1 MEYKNPLIVRFTAD
15 GSKKVEQVNSETIHI
30 DTDGNWKKFKDLTGA
45 AFGSQQFDYVMVT
58 FDDSA
63 VNADKAK
70 LGSLQIK
77 LNTLYKDAT
86 SANLKVFNRYN
97 DKMYL
102 MNPDYSGFYKLDL
115 YAPKD
120 EDILEKFESFGDEYA
135 WQHHQAELFQK
146 FSAFMPLSNGK
157 YGANHE
163 AILKDP
169 GRGLDDEDLKDM
181 FSWRSGLNVAPGLMG
196 DDMVGMPGI
205 AGRHIP
211 DVELF
216 YKGKPLEYDVV
227 ALRTEGM
234 PGYIIPMRN
243 VKGEFAKFQIGADV
257 SKTNVKLK
265 ASAAD
270 GRTIQASEYLDKKSR
285 IYKFKFKDG
294 KETNLQAVAGDNDKQ
309 TWRDTKGTFNTHVK
323 QDVKSILLERGYDM
337 PEIIDKLI
345 VVPMSKYIWP
355 NPGTLTGTTDV
366 RNVVTPSNAGFIT
379 AREPKNGCDSY
390 VVLVAEG
397 ALKGIITAKYIDVTD
412 ATGKSFADKIA
423 GDRGVIVAQVP
434 GVAAKFVSSVSK
446 IYNDTDLKIDG
457 TYIALDADGRTNF
470 DVCKN
475 IHGAYHELAQWSN
488 VSVLSWNPEQKGID
502 DALLAI
508 HQGKI
513 TLDDMGIRY
522 GTPEKLFPIENS
534 TKPIPLLLNGQPA
547 YTDKSKVAWQEEYG
561 ESRRARDARIKEA
574 QNGEQKPV
582 EDKPKPVQNKPKPV
596 EDKQKP
602 VQSKPKPVEDKQ
614 KPVQSKQEIEDVTK
628 KLLESDEFR
637 EKLAQLTQEFMEK

>member
-86 SANLKVFNRYN
+86 SANLKVFNRYD

-120 EDILEKFESFGDEYA
+120 DDILEKFESFGDEYA

-211 DVELF
+211 DVELS
-216 YKGKPLEYDVV
+216 YKDKPLEYDVV

-309 TWRDTKGTFNTHVK
+309 TWRDAKGTFNTHVK
-323 QDVKSILLERGYDM
+323 QDVKSILLERGYDI
-337 PEIIDKLI
+337 PEIIDKLN

-397 ALKGIITAKYIDVTD
+397 ALKGMITAKYIDVTD

-574 QNGEQKPV
+574 QNSEQKPV
-582 EDKPKPVQNKPKPV
+582 EDKPV

-602 VQSKPKPVEDKQ
+602 VQN
-614 KPVQSKQEIEDVTK
+614 KQELDDVTK

>member
-86 SANLKVFNRYN
+86 SANLKVFNRYD

-120 EDILEKFESFGDEYA
+120 DDILEKFESFGDEYA

-211 DVELF
+211 DVELS
-216 YKGKPLEYDVV
+216 YKDKPLEYDVV

-309 TWRDTKGTFNTHVK
+309 TWRDAKGTFNTHVK
-323 QDVKSILLERGYDM
+323 QDVKSILLERGYDI
-337 PEIIDKLI
+337 PEIIDKLN

-397 ALKGIITAKYIDVTD
+397 ALKGMITAKYIDVTD

-475 IHGAYHELAQWSN
+475 IHGGYHELAQWSN

-574 QNGEQKPV
+574 QNSEQKPV
-582 EDKPKPVQNKPKPV
+582 ENKPV

-602 VQSKPKPVEDKQ
+602 VQN
-614 KPVQSKQEIEDVTK
+614 KQELDDVTK

>member
-86 SANLKVFNRYN
+86 SANLKVFNRYD

-120 EDILEKFESFGDEYA
+120 DDILEKFESFGDEYA

-211 DVELF
+211 DVELS
-216 YKGKPLEYDVV
+216 YKDKPLEYDVV

-309 TWRDTKGTFNTHVK
+309 TWRDAKGTFNTHVK
-323 QDVKSILLERGYDM
+323 QDVKSILLERGYDI
-337 PEIIDKLI
+337 PEIIDKLN

-397 ALKGIITAKYIDVTD
+397 ALKGMITAKYIDVTD

-582 EDKPKPVQNKPKPV
+582 QNKPKPV

>member
-86 SANLKVFNRYN
+86 SANLKVFNRYD

-120 EDILEKFESFGDEYA
+120 DDILEKFESFGDEYA

-211 DVELF
+211 DVELS
-216 YKGKPLEYDVV
+216 YKDKPLEYDVV

-294 KETNLQAVAGDNDKQ
+294 KKTNLQAVAGDNDKQ
-309 TWRDTKGTFNTHVK
+309 TWRDAKGTFNTHVK
-323 QDVKSILLERGYDM
+323 QDVKSILLERGYDI
-337 PEIIDKLI
+337 PEIIDKLN

-397 ALKGIITAKYIDVTD
+397 ALKGMITAKYIDVTD

-488 VSVLSWNPEQKGID
+488 VSVLSWNPEQKGVD

-574 QNGEQKPV
+574 QNSEQKPV
-582 EDKPKPVQNKPKPV
+582 ENKPV

-602 VQSKPKPVEDKQ
+602 VQN
-614 KPVQSKQEIEDVTK
+614 KQELDDVTK

>member
-86 SANLKVFNRYN
+86 SANLKVFNRYD

-120 EDILEKFESFGDEYA
+120 DDILEKFESFGDEYA

-211 DVELF
+211 DVELS
-216 YKGKPLEYDVV
+216 YKDKPLEYDVV

-309 TWRDTKGTFNTHVK
+309 TWRDAKGTFNTHVK
-323 QDVKSILLERGYDM
+323 QDVKSILLERGYDI
-337 PEIIDKLI
+337 PEIIDKLN

-397 ALKGIITAKYIDVTD
+397 ALKGMITAKYIDVTD
-412 ATGKSFADKIA
+412 ATGRSFADKIA

-522 GTPEKLFPIENS
+522 GTSEKLFPIENS

-574 QNGEQKPV
+574 QNSEQ
-582 EDKPKPVQNKPKPV
+582 KPV

-602 VQSKPKPVEDKQ
+602 VQNKPKPVEDKQ

>member
-86 SANLKVFNRYN
+86 SANLKVFNRYD

-120 EDILEKFESFGDEYA
+120 DDILEKFESFGDEYA

-211 DVELF
+211 DVELS
-216 YKGKPLEYDVV
+216 YKDKPLEYDVV

-309 TWRDTKGTFNTHVK
+309 TWRDAKGTFNTHVK
-323 QDVKSILLERGYDM
+323 QDVKSILLERGYDI
-337 PEIIDKLI
+337 PEIIDKLN

-397 ALKGIITAKYIDVTD
+397 ALKGMITAKYIDVTD

-574 QNGEQKPV
+574 QNSEQKPV
-582 EDKPKPVQNKPKPV
+582 ENKPV

-602 VQSKPKPVEDKQ
+602 VQN
-614 KPVQSKQEIEDVTK
+614 KQELDDVTK

>member
-86 SANLKVFNRYN
+86 SANLKVFNRYD

-120 EDILEKFESFGDEYA
+120 DDILEKFESFGDEYA

-169 GRGLDDEDLKDM
+169 GRGLYDEDLKDM

-211 DVELF
+211 DVELS
-216 YKGKPLEYDVV
+216 YKDKPLEYDVV

-309 TWRDTKGTFNTHVK
+309 TWRDAKGTFNTHVK
-323 QDVKSILLERGYDM
+323 QDVKSILLERGYDI
-337 PEIIDKLI
+337 PEIIDKLN

-397 ALKGIITAKYIDVTD
+397 ALKGMITAKYIDVTD

-574 QNGEQKPV
+574 QNSEQ
-582 EDKPKPVQNKPKPV
+582 KPVQNKPKPV

-602 VQSKPKPVEDKQ
+602 VQN
-614 KPVQSKQEIEDVTK
+614 KQELDDVTK

>member
-86 SANLKVFNRYN
+86 SANLKVFNRYD

-120 EDILEKFESFGDEYA
+120 DDILEKFESFGDEYA

-211 DVELF
+211 DVELS
-216 YKGKPLEYDVV
+216 YKDKPLEYDVV

-309 TWRDTKGTFNTHVK
+309 TWRDAKGTFNTHVK
-323 QDVKSILLERGYDM
+323 QDVKSILLERGYDI
-337 PEIIDKLI
+337 PEIIDKLN

-397 ALKGIITAKYIDVTD
+397 ALKGMITAKYIDVTD

-574 QNGEQKPV
+574 QNSEQKPV
-582 EDKPKPVQNKPKPV
+582 EDKQKPVQNKP
-596 EDKQKP
+596 KP

-614 KPVQSKQEIEDVTK
+614 KPVQNKQEIEDVTK

>member
-86 SANLKVFNRYN
+86 SANLKVFNRYD

-120 EDILEKFESFGDEYA
+120 DDILEKFESFGDEYV

-211 DVELF
+211 DVELS
-216 YKGKPLEYDVV
+216 YKDKPLEYDVV

-309 TWRDTKGTFNTHVK
+309 TWRDAKGTFNTHVK
-323 QDVKSILLERGYDM
+323 QDVKSILLERGYDI
-337 PEIIDKLI
+337 PEIIDKLN

-397 ALKGIITAKYIDVTD
+397 ALKGMITAKYIDVTD

-582 EDKPKPVQNKPKPV
+582 EDKPKPVEDKPKPV
-596 EDKQKP
+596 EDKQKH
-602 VQSKPKPVEDKQ
+602 
-614 KPVQSKQEIEDVTK
+614 VQSKQEIEDVTK

>member
-86 SANLKVFNRYN
+86 SANLKVFNRYD

-120 EDILEKFESFGDEYA
+120 DDILEKFESFGDEYA

-211 DVELF
+211 DVELS
-216 YKGKPLEYDVV
+216 YKDKPLEYDVV

-243 VKGEFAKFQIGADV
+243 VRGEFAKFQIGADV

-309 TWRDTKGTFNTHVK
+309 TWRDAKGTFNTHVK
-323 QDVKSILLERGYDM
+323 QDVKSILLERGYDI
-337 PEIIDKLI
+337 PEIIDKLN

-397 ALKGIITAKYIDVTD
+397 ALKGMITAKYIDVTD

-574 QNGEQKPV
+574 QNSEQKPV
-582 EDKPKPVQNKPKPV
+582 EDKPKPV
-596 EDKQKP
+596 EDKQKH
-602 VQSKPKPVEDKQ
+602 
-614 KPVQSKQEIEDVTK
+614 VQSKQEIEDVTK

>member
-86 SANLKVFNRYN
+86 SANLKVFNRYD

-120 EDILEKFESFGDEYA
+120 DDILEKFESFGDEYA

-211 DVELF
+211 DVELS
-216 YKGKPLEYDVV
+216 YKDKPLEYDVV

-265 ASAAD
+265 ASSAD

-309 TWRDTKGTFNTHVK
+309 TWRDAKGTFNTHVK
-323 QDVKSILLERGYDM
+323 QDVKSILLERGYDI
-337 PEIIDKLI
+337 PEIIDKLN

-397 ALKGIITAKYIDVTD
+397 ALKGMITAKYIDVTD

-574 QNGEQKPV
+574 QNSEQKPV
-582 EDKPKPVQNKPKPV
+582 ENKPV

-602 VQSKPKPVEDKQ
+602 VQN
-614 KPVQSKQEIEDVTK
+614 KQELDDVTK

>member
-211 DVELF
+211 DVELS
-216 YKGKPLEYDVV
+216 YKDKPLEYDVV

-309 TWRDTKGTFNTHVK
+309 TWRDAKGTFNTHVK
-323 QDVKSILLERGYDM
+323 QDVKSILLERGYDI
-337 PEIIDKLI
+337 PEIIDKLN

-397 ALKGIITAKYIDVTD
+397 ALKGMITAKYIDVTD

-574 QNGEQKPV
+574 QNSEQKPV
-582 EDKPKPVQNKPKPV
+582 EDKQKPVQNKP
-596 EDKQKP
+596 KP

-614 KPVQSKQEIEDVTK
+614 KPVQNKQEIEDVTK

>member
-412 ATGKSFADKIA
+412 A
-423 GDRGVIVAQVP
+423 QVP

-574 QNGEQKPV
+574 QNSEQKPV
-582 EDKPKPVQNKPKPV
+582 QNKQKPVQNKPKPV

-602 VQSKPKPVEDKQ
+602 VQN
-614 KPVQSKQEIEDVTK
+614 KQEIEDVTK

>member
-63 VNADKAK
+63 INADKAK

-86 SANLKVFNRYN
+86 SANLKVFNRYD

-120 EDILEKFESFGDEYA
+120 DDILEKFESFGDEYA

-211 DVELF
+211 DVELS
-216 YKGKPLEYDVV
+216 YKDKPLEYDVV

-309 TWRDTKGTFNTHVK
+309 TWRDAKGTFNTHVK
-323 QDVKSILLERGYDM
+323 QDVKSILLERGYDI
-337 PEIIDKLI
+337 PEIIDKLN

-397 ALKGIITAKYIDVTD
+397 ALKGMITAKYIDVTD

-534 TKPIPLLLNGQPA
+534 TKPIPLLFNGQPA

-574 QNGEQKPV
+574 QNSEQKPV
-582 EDKPKPVQNKPKPV
+582 EDKPVEDKQKPVQNKPKPV
-596 EDKQKP
+596 EDKQKH
-602 VQSKPKPVEDKQ
+602 
-614 KPVQSKQEIEDVTK
+614 VQSKQEIEDVTK

-637 EKLAQLTQEFMEK
+637 EKLAQLAQEFMEK

>member
-86 SANLKVFNRYN
+86 SANLKVFNRYD

-120 EDILEKFESFGDEYA
+120 NDILEKFESFGDEYA

-211 DVELF
+211 DVELS
-216 YKGKPLEYDVV
+216 YKDKPLEYDVV

-265 ASAAD
+265 ASSAD

-309 TWRDTKGTFNTHVK
+309 TWRDAKGTFNTHVK
-323 QDVKSILLERGYDM
+323 QDVKSILLERGYDI
-337 PEIIDKLI
+337 PEIIDKLN

-397 ALKGIITAKYIDVTD
+397 ALKGMITAKYIDVTD

-574 QNGEQKPV
+574 QNSEQ
-582 EDKPKPVQNKPKPV
+582 KPVQNK
-596 EDKQKP
+596 
-602 VQSKPKPVEDKQ
+602 
-614 KPVQSKQEIEDVTK
+614 QELDDVTK

>member
-86 SANLKVFNRYN
+86 SANLKVFNRYD

-120 EDILEKFESFGDEYA
+120 DDILEKFESFGDEYV

-211 DVELF
+211 DVELS
-216 YKGKPLEYDVV
+216 YKDKPLEYDVV

-309 TWRDTKGTFNTHVK
+309 TWRDAKGTFNTHVK
-323 QDVKSILLERGYDM
+323 QDVKSILLERGYDI
-337 PEIIDKLI
+337 PEIIDKLN

-397 ALKGIITAKYIDVTD
+397 ALKGMITAKYIDVTD

-574 QNGEQKPV
+574 QNSEQ
-582 EDKPKPVQNKPKPV
+582 KPV

-614 KPVQSKQEIEDVTK
+614 KPVQNKQEIEDVTK

>member
-45 AFGSQQFDYVMVT
+45 TFGSQQFDYVMVT

-86 SANLKVFNRYN
+86 SANLKVFNRYD

-120 EDILEKFESFGDEYA
+120 DDILEKFESFGDEYA

-211 DVELF
+211 DVELS
-216 YKGKPLEYDVV
+216 YKDKPLEYDVV

-243 VKGEFAKFQIGADV
+243 VKGELAKFQIGADV

-309 TWRDTKGTFNTHVK
+309 TWRDAKGTFNTHVK
-323 QDVKSILLERGYDM
+323 QDVKSILLERGYDI
-337 PEIIDKLI
+337 PEIIDKLN

-397 ALKGIITAKYIDVTD
+397 ALKGMITAKYIDVTD

-574 QNGEQKPV
+574 QNSEQKPV
-582 EDKPKPVQNKPKPV
+582 ENKPV

-602 VQSKPKPVEDKQ
+602 VQN
-614 KPVQSKQEIEDVTK
+614 KQELDDVTK

>member
-86 SANLKVFNRYN
+86 SANLKVFNRYD

-120 EDILEKFESFGDEYA
+120 DDILEKFESFGDEYV

-211 DVELF
+211 DVELS
-216 YKGKPLEYDVV
+216 YKDKPLEYDVV
-227 ALRTEGM
+227 VLRTEGM

-309 TWRDTKGTFNTHVK
+309 TWRDAKGTFNTHVK
-323 QDVKSILLERGYDM
+323 QDVKSILLERGYDI
-337 PEIIDKLI
+337 PEIIDKLN

-397 ALKGIITAKYIDVTD
+397 ALKGMITAKYIDVTD

-574 QNGEQKPV
+574 QNSEQKPV
-582 EDKPKPVQNKPKPV
+582 EDKQKPVQNKP
-596 EDKQKP
+596 KP

-614 KPVQSKQEIEDVTK
+614 KPVQNKQEIEDVTK

>member
-86 SANLKVFNRYN
+86 SANLKVFNRY

-120 EDILEKFESFGDEYA
+120 DDILEKFESFGDEYA

-169 GRGLDDEDLKDM
+169 SRGLDDEDLKDM

-211 DVELF
+211 DVELS
-216 YKGKPLEYDVV
+216 YKDKPLEYDVV
-227 ALRTEGM
+227 ALRTESM

-257 SKTNVKLK
+257 SKSNVKLK
-265 ASAAD
+265 ASAPD

-309 TWRDTKGTFNTHVK
+309 TWRDAKGTFNTHVK
-323 QDVKSILLERGYDM
+323 QDVKSILLERGYDI
-337 PEIIDKLI
+337 PEIIDKLN

-397 ALKGIITAKYIDVTD
+397 ALKGMITAKYIDVTD

-534 TKPIPLLLNGQPA
+534 TKPIPLLLNGEPA

-582 EDKPKPVQNKPKPV
+582 ED
-596 EDKQKP
+596 
-602 VQSKPKPVEDKQ
+602 KPKPVEDKQ

>member
-86 SANLKVFNRYN
+86 SANLKVFNRYD

-120 EDILEKFESFGDEYA
+120 DDILEKFESFGDEYV

-574 QNGEQKPV
+574 QNSEQKPV
-582 EDKPKPVQNKPKPV
+582 EDKQKPVQNKP
-596 EDKQKP
+596 KP

-614 KPVQSKQEIEDVTK
+614 KHVQSKQEIEDVTK

>member
-86 SANLKVFNRYN
+86 SANLKVFNRYD

-120 EDILEKFESFGDEYA
+120 DDILEKFESFGDEYA

-211 DVELF
+211 DVELS
-216 YKGKPLEYDVV
+216 YKDKPLEYDVV

-309 TWRDTKGTFNTHVK
+309 TWRDAKGTFNTHVK
-323 QDVKSILLERGYDM
+323 QDVKSILLERGYDI
-337 PEIIDKLI
+337 PEIIDKLN

-397 ALKGIITAKYIDVTD
+397 ALKGMITAKYIDVTD

-574 QNGEQKPV
+574 QNSEQKPV
-582 EDKPKPVQNKPKPV
+582 ENKPV

-602 VQSKPKPVEDKQ
+602 VQN
-614 KPVQSKQEIEDVTK
+614 KQELDDVTK
-628 KLLESDEFR
+628 KLLESDEFH

>member
-15 GSKKVEQVNSETIHI
+15 GSKKVELVNSETIHI

>member
-86 SANLKVFNRYN
+86 SANLKVFNRYD

-120 EDILEKFESFGDEYA
+120 DDILEKFESFGDEYA

-211 DVELF
+211 DVELS
-216 YKGKPLEYDVV
+216 YKDKPLEYDVV

-309 TWRDTKGTFNTHVK
+309 TWRDAKGTFNTHVK
-323 QDVKSILLERGYDM
+323 QDVKSILLERGYDI
-337 PEIIDKLI
+337 PEIIDKLN

-397 ALKGIITAKYIDVTD
+397 ALKGMITAKYIDVTD

-488 VSVLSWNPEQKGID
+488 VSVLSWNPEQKGVD

-582 EDKPKPVQNKPKPV
+582 QNKPKPV

-602 VQSKPKPVEDKQ
+602 VQN
-614 KPVQSKQEIEDVTK
+614 KQELDDVTK

>member
-86 SANLKVFNRYN
+86 SANLKVFNRYD

-120 EDILEKFESFGDEYA
+120 DDILEKFESFGDEYA

-211 DVELF
+211 DVELS
-216 YKGKPLEYDVV
+216 YKDKPLEYDVV

-257 SKTNVKLK
+257 SKSNVKLK
-265 ASAAD
+265 ASAPD

-397 ALKGIITAKYIDVTD
+397 ALKGMITAKYIDVTD

-582 EDKPKPVQNKPKPV
+582 EDK
-596 EDKQKP
+596 QKP

>member
-77 LNTLYKDAT
+77 LNTLYRDAT
-86 SANLKVFNRYN
+86 SANLKVFNRYD

-120 EDILEKFESFGDEYA
+120 DDILEKFESFGDEYA

-211 DVELF
+211 DVELS
-216 YKGKPLEYDVV
+216 YKDKPLEYDVV

-309 TWRDTKGTFNTHVK
+309 TWRDAKGTFNTHVK
-323 QDVKSILLERGYDM
+323 QDVKSILLERGYDI
-337 PEIIDKLI
+337 PEIIDKLN

-397 ALKGIITAKYIDVTD
+397 ALKGMITAKYIDVTD

-574 QNGEQKPV
+574 QNSEQKPV
-582 EDKPKPVQNKPKPV
+582 ENKPV

-602 VQSKPKPVEDKQ
+602 VQN
-614 KPVQSKQEIEDVTK
+614 KQELDDVTK

>member
-86 SANLKVFNRYN
+86 SANLKVFNRYA

-120 EDILEKFESFGDEYA
+120 DDILEKFESFGDEYA

-205 AGRHIP
+205 SGRHIP
-211 DVELF
+211 DVELS
-216 YKGKPLEYDVV
+216 YKDKPLEYDVV

-309 TWRDTKGTFNTHVK
+309 TWRDAKGTFNTHVK
-323 QDVKSILLERGYDM
+323 QDVKSILLERGYDI
-337 PEIIDKLI
+337 PEIIDKLN

-397 ALKGIITAKYIDVTD
+397 ALKGMITAKYIDVTD

-534 TKPIPLLLNGQPA
+534 TKPIPLLLNGQPS

-574 QNGEQKPV
+574 QNSEQKPV
-582 EDKPKPVQNKPKPV
+582 ENKPV

-602 VQSKPKPVEDKQ
+602 VQN
-614 KPVQSKQEIEDVTK
+614 KQELDDVTK

>member
-86 SANLKVFNRYN
+86 SANLKVFNRYD

-120 EDILEKFESFGDEYA
+120 DDILEKFESFGDEYA

-211 DVELF
+211 DVELS
-216 YKGKPLEYDVV
+216 YKDKPLEYDVV

-309 TWRDTKGTFNTHVK
+309 TWRDAKGTFNTHVK
-323 QDVKSILLERGYDM
+323 QDVKSILLERGYDI
-337 PEIIDKLI
+337 PEIIDKLN

-397 ALKGIITAKYIDVTD
+397 ALKGMITAKYIDVTD

-574 QNGEQKPV
+574 QNSEQ
-582 EDKPKPVQNKPKPV
+582 KPVQNKPKPV

-602 VQSKPKPVEDKQ
+602 VQN
-614 KPVQSKQEIEDVTK
+614 KQELDDVTK

>member
-86 SANLKVFNRYN
+86 SANLKVFNRYD

-120 EDILEKFESFGDEYA
+120 DDILEKFESFGDEYA

-211 DVELF
+211 DVELS
-216 YKGKPLEYDVV
+216 YKDKPLEYDVV

-309 TWRDTKGTFNTHVK
+309 TWRDAKGTFNTHVK
-323 QDVKSILLERGYDM
+323 QDVKSILLERGYDI
-337 PEIIDKLI
+337 PEIIDKLN

-397 ALKGIITAKYIDVTD
+397 ALKGMITAKYIDVTD

-574 QNGEQKPV
+574 QNSEQKPV
-582 EDKPKPVQNKPKPV
+582 ED
-596 EDKQKP
+596 
-602 VQSKPKPVEDKQ
+602 KPVEDKQ

>member
-86 SANLKVFNRYN
+86 SANLKVFNRYD

-120 EDILEKFESFGDEYA
+120 DDILEKFESFGDEYV

-561 ESRRARDARIKEA
+561 ESRRARDARINEA
-574 QNGEQKPV
+574 QNSEQKPV
-582 EDKPKPVQNKPKPV
+582 EDKQKPVQNKP
-596 EDKQKP
+596 KP

-614 KPVQSKQEIEDVTK
+614 KHVQSKQEIEDVTK

>member
-70 LGSLQIK
+70 LSSLQIK
-77 LNTLYKDAT
+77 LNTLYKDALN
-86 SANLKVFNRYN
+86 ANLNVFNRYN

-102 MNPDYSGFYKLDL
+102 MNPDYSEFYKMDL

-120 EDILEKFESFGDEYA
+120 EDILDKFHSFDDEYA

-157 YGANHE
+157 YGANHV

-169 GRGLDDEDLKDM
+169 SRGLDDEDLKDM

-205 AGRHIP
+205 SAKKVQ

-216 YKGKPLEYDVV
+216 YNGKPLDFELV

-234 PGYIIPMRN
+234 PGYVIPMRN
-243 VKGEFAKFQIGADV
+243 VKGEFAKFQIGSDV
-257 SKTNVKLK
+257 SKSNVKLK
-265 ASAAD
+265 AVAAN
-270 GRTIQASEYLDKKSR
+270 GRTIQASEYFDKNSN

-294 KETNLQAVAGDNDKQ
+294 KEAKLQVVAGDNDKQ

-323 QDVKSILLERGYDM
+323 QDIKQILLERGYDV
-337 PEIIDKLI
+337 PEIMDKI
-345 VVPMSKYIWP
+345 SVVPKSKYIWP
-355 NPGTLTGTTDV
+355 NPGAMTGTTEV
-366 RNVVTPSNAGFIT
+366 RDTVTPSNAGFIM
-379 AREPKNGCDSY
+379 AREPKNGCDSHVIL
-390 VVLVAEG
+390 VVEG
-397 ALKGIITAKYIDVTD
+397 ALKGMITAKYIDVTD
-412 ATGKSFADKIA
+412 STGKSFADKIA

-457 TYIALDADGRTNF
+457 TYIAMDADGLTNL
-470 DVCKN
+470 DVCRG
-475 IHGAYHELAQWSN
+475 IHGAYKELAQWSN
-488 VSVLSWNPEQKGID
+488 ISVLSWNPEQKGID

-508 HQGKI
+508 HNGKI
-513 TLDDMGIRY
+513 TLNDMGIHF
-522 GTPEKLFPIENS
+522 GTPDQLFPMRNAV
-534 TKPIPLLLNGQPA
+534 KPIPLLLNGEPA

-561 ESRRARDARIKEA
+561 ESRRAHDARIKEA
-574 QNGEQKPV
+574 QNSEQKPV
-582 EDKPKPVQNKPKPV
+582 ED
-596 EDKQKP
+596 
-602 VQSKPKPVEDKQ
+602 KPVEDKQ

>member
-30 DTDGNWKKFKDLTGA
+30 DTDGNWKQFKDLTGA

-86 SANLKVFNRYN
+86 SANLKVFNRYD

-120 EDILEKFESFGDEYA
+120 DDILEKFESFGDEYV

-211 DVELF
+211 DVELS
-216 YKGKPLEYDVV
+216 YKDKPLEYDVV

-309 TWRDTKGTFNTHVK
+309 TWRDAKGTFNTHVK
-323 QDVKSILLERGYDM
+323 QDVKSILLERGYDI
-337 PEIIDKLI
+337 PEIIDKLN

-397 ALKGIITAKYIDVTD
+397 ALKGMITAKYIDVTD

>member
-1 MEYKNPLIVRFTAD
+1 
-15 GSKKVEQVNSETIHI
+15 
-30 DTDGNWKKFKDLTGA
+30 
-45 AFGSQQFDYVMVT
+45 
-58 FDDSA
+58 
-63 VNADKAK
+63 
-70 LGSLQIK
+70 
-77 LNTLYKDAT
+77 
-86 SANLKVFNRYN
+86 
-97 DKMYL
+97 
-102 MNPDYSGFYKLDL
+102 
-115 YAPKD
+115 
-120 EDILEKFESFGDEYA
+120 
-135 WQHHQAELFQK
+135 
-146 FSAFMPLSNGK
+146 MPLSNGK

-211 DVELF
+211 DVELS
-216 YKGKPLEYDVV
+216 YKDKPLEYDVV

-309 TWRDTKGTFNTHVK
+309 TWRDAKGTFNTHVK
-323 QDVKSILLERGYDM
+323 QDVKSILLERGYDI
-337 PEIIDKLI
+337 PEIIDKLN

-397 ALKGIITAKYIDVTD
+397 ALKGMITAKYIDVTD

-574 QNGEQKPV
+574 QNSEQ
-582 EDKPKPVQNKPKPV
+582 KPVQNKPKPV

-602 VQSKPKPVEDKQ
+602 VQN
-614 KPVQSKQEIEDVTK
+614 KQELDDVTK

>member
-30 DTDGNWKKFKDLTGA
+30 DTDGNWKQFKDLTGA

-86 SANLKVFNRYN
+86 SANLKVFNRYD

-120 EDILEKFESFGDEYA
+120 DDILEKFESFGDEYA

-211 DVELF
+211 DVELS
-216 YKGKPLEYDVV
+216 YKDKPLEYDVV

-309 TWRDTKGTFNTHVK
+309 TWRDAKGTFNTHVK
-323 QDVKSILLERGYDM
+323 QDVKSILLERGYDI
-337 PEIIDKLI
+337 PEIIDKLN

-397 ALKGIITAKYIDVTD
+397 ALKGMITAKYIDVTD

-574 QNGEQKPV
+574 QNSEQ
-582 EDKPKPVQNKPKPV
+582 KPVQNKPKPV

-602 VQSKPKPVEDKQ
+602 VQN
-614 KPVQSKQEIEDVTK
+614 KQELDDVTK